1 MLVFNRGNENVEV
14 HSGSQ
19 RSIESPD
26 AGFQQRERKCRGS
39 QRFTEV
45 HRSVP
50 MLVFNRVNENVE
62 VHSGLQR

>member
-19 RSIESPD
+19 RFI
-26 AGFQQRERKCRGS
+26 G
-39 QRFTEV
+39 
-45 HRSVP
+45 VP

-62 VHSGLQR
+62 VHSGLQRSIESLSRIRRACKTCVDSCC

>member
-19 RSIESPD
+19 RFI
-26 AGFQQRERKCRGS
+26 G
-39 QRFTEV
+39 
-45 HRSVP
+45 VP

-62 VHSGLQR
+62 VHSGLQRFTAVNRESKRSKTSLQDLR

>member
-19 RSIESPD
+19 RFI
-26 AGFQQRERKCRGS
+26 G
-39 QRFTEV
+39 
-45 HRSVP
+45 VP